1 MQQSSE
7 LTQYLENVIKPI
19 DTNLYNDVN
28 QLIEIDTNQVEIVKF
43 ILQRIYKIEW
53 FIIQT
58 LKSICTDIDK
68 FTIEVFGNCLKSIL
82 ETAKAKVQLIQ
93 QSSLIKTK
101 DLRQHLTMY
110 AKICMAIK
118 DAIENKIVDIHL
130 KIQSQMIFASFYEYM
145 EDIFGC
151 NNEDEVEDEDEDEV

>member
-19 DTNLYNDVN
+19 DSNLYNDVN
-28 QLIEIDTNQVEIVKF
+28 QLIKIDTNQVEIVKF

-68 FTIEVFGNCLKSIL
+68 FTVEVFGNCLKSIL

-151 NNEDEVEDEDEDEV
+151 NNEDEVEDEDQV